1 MLKTVIRALDFS
13 AYAEIALVL
22 FVACFVL
29 AGVGLLFMSRESTNR
44 FASIPLDDEV
54 KDPRNV

>member
-1 MLKTVIRALDFS
+1 MLKSVIRALDFS

-22 FVACFVL
+22 FVGCFVL
-29 AGVGLLFMSRESTNR
+29 ASVALLLLSRETTAR
-44 FASIPLDDEV
+44 FAAIPLDDDV